1 MAASDFSQINALD
14 PNTLGGLRRLSKQS
28 SPEATKEA
36 AKQFEALFVQQMLK
50 SMRDATPKGSM
61 FDSDE
66 TRMYQSLLD
75 QQMAMQLSSRAG
87 GIGLAKVIERQL
99 NAGKGEVKLP
109 DGPVPLDPTISRGF
123 DGAVSPSAT
132 GTANRA
138 AKTAGAAASTAATA
152 VPMLPN
158 MPAGAGP
165 RAFVEKVWPQA
176 VEASRATGIPARFLV
191 AQAALETG
199 WGKFELKNAD
209 GTPSHNLFNIKAGRS
224 WSGDTVST
232 ATTEYVNG
240 AATRENARF
249 RAYGS
254 YADSFRDYANLIRN
268 NPRYAAVVGQNDATA
283 FARGLQAA
291 GYATDPQYA
300 DKLARIINGN
310 TLRVALG
317 AGSTPSA

>member
-1 MAASDFSQINALD
+1 VAASDFSQINALD
-14 PNTLGGLRRLSKQS
+14 PNTLGGLRRLSKES

-36 AKQFEALFVQQMLK
+36 ARQFEALFVQQMLK

-75 QQMAMQLSSRAG
+75 QQMSMQLSTRAG
-87 GIGLAKVIERQL
+87 GIGLARVIERQL
-99 NAGKGEVKLP
+99 NAGKAEVKLP
-109 DGPVPLDPTISRGF
+109 DGPVPLDAAIRRGF

-132 GTANRA
+132 GTASQA
-138 AKTAGAAASTAATA
+138 AKTAGAAASSAATA

-209 GTPSHNLFNIKAGRS
+209 GTPSHNLFNIKAGKS

-268 NPRYAAVVGQNDATA
+268 NPRYAAVVGQSDATA

-310 TLRVALG
+310 TLRVALAASG
-317 AGSTPSA
+317 TQSA